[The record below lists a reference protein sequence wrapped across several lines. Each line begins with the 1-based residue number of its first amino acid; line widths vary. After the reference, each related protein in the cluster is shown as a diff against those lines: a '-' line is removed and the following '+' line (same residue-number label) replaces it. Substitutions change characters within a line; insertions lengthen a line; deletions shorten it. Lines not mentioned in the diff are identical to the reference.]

1 MLNYIFNIPH
11 AIGVN
16 VLKLF
21 AHVGKISI
29 FFYELIFCIFT
40 PPIYFKSF
48 FNQVIKIGYN
58 SLPVIGLTAFFTG
71 GVLALQ
77 IYIGGSRFNAESIV
91 ASIVALGITRELGPV
106 IAGLMLAGRVSA
118 SISAEI
124 ATMKVTEQL
133 DALITLSTNPIR
145 YLVVPRV
152 LAALLTLPI
161 LVLIADV
168 IGIMGGF
175 VVGTQSLGFIE
186 QTYIK
191 NTLDIIQLNDVLS
204 GLIKAAVFGFIVA
217 FMGCYHGYNSTGG
230 AQGVGRSTTK
240 AVVSASI
247 LILASNYILTSLV
260 FNS

>member
-16 VLKLF
+16 VLKLL
-21 AHVGKISI
+21 AYVGKISI
-29 FFYELIFCIFT
+29 FLYELIFCIFT
-40 PPIYFKSF
+40 PPIYFRSF
-48 FNQVIKIGYN
+48 FIQVIKIGYN

-260 FNS
+260 FNN